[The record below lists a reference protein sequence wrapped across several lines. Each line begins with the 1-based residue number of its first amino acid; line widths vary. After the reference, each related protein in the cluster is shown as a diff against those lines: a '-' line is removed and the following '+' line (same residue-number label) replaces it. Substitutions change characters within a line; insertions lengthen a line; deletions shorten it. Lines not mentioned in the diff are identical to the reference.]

1 MGTALFT
8 IGIIMLGV
16 TLIIAI
22 IIIGIYVM
30 ESDSKIYKMIFWGVI
45 IGISIAFIVAGL
57 NLGVDIPI

>member
-22 IIIGIYVM
+22 IIMGIYVM

>member
-22 IIIGIYVM
+22 IIMGIYVM

-57 NLGVDIPI
+57 NLGVDIQI

>member
-22 IIIGIYVM
+22 IIMGIYVM

-57 NLGVDIPI
+57 NLGVNIQI